1 MAMTD
6 EQVSLRKSIQKNIER
21 TVGITALRRIRKLTD
36 SFEEEER
43 ANRHA
48 LLWILV
54 VFALVGFLGLMWVVY
69 LQFRKLAA
77 IGFPPGSVWSLVAF
91 AAPFILI
98 LGGGVG
104 YLLRRI
110 GRERKRKAP
119 FLEKN
124 GSQEASA
131 K

>member
-1 MAMTD
+1 MTMTD

-21 TVGITALRRIRKLTD
+21 TVGITALRKIRKLTD

-48 LLWILV
+48 VLWILV

-77 IGFPPGSVWSLVAF
+77 IGFPPGSVWPLVAF
-91 AAPFILI
+91 VAPFILI

-104 YLLRRI
+104 YLFRCI
-110 GRERKRKAP
+110 GRGRKRKAP
-119 FLEKN
+119 FPEKD
-124 GSQEASA
+124 GSQETSA